1 MTLDKH
7 HSKKEWSARPRTAAR
22 LAAVQALY
30 QMKMTGAAPTDI
42 IEEFVHFRLL
52 AADENHGL
60 GTPDTQLFRDL
71 ISGTASHINHI
82 DPLIASALS
91 KEGSLDKL
99 ETTLQAILEV
109 GVFEQG
115 IAYDLL
121 SMADSLNNK
130 ESINFILYA
139 LEESKKLAG
148 GLSKS
153 NQSILDN
160 LENYS

>member
-1 MTLDKH
+1 MTLNKQPKKH
-7 HSKKEWSARPRTAAR
+7 KWSARPRTAAR

-52 AADENHGL
+52 AAAENHGL

-71 ISGTASHINHI
+71 ISGTARHINHI

-99 ETTLQAILEV
+99 ETTLQAILQV
-109 GVFEQG
+109 GVFEL
-115 IAYDLL
+115 ISPLETPTEVVINEYVDLTHAFFEKQTVGL
-121 SMADSLNNK
+121 VNGVLDK
-130 ESINFILYA
+130 VA
-139 LEESKKLAG
+139 LLRKK
-148 GLSKS
+148 K
-153 NQSILDN
+153 N
-160 LENYS
+160 LG

>member
-1 MTLDKH
+1 MTLNKQPKKH
-7 HSKKEWSARPRTAAR
+7 KWSARPRTAAR

-99 ETTLQAILEV
+99 ETTLHAILQV
-109 GVFEQG
+109 GVFEL
-115 IAYDLL
+115 ISPLETPTEVVINEYVDLTHAFFEKQTVGL
-121 SMADSLNNK
+121 VNGVLDK
-130 ESINFILYA
+130 VA
-139 LEESKKLAG
+139 LLRKK
-148 GLSKS
+148 K
-153 NQSILDN
+153 N
-160 LENYS
+160 LG